1 MIATQMRRF
10 GVVVVAA
17 VLAGLAL
24 AGLAL
29 TACSDEAA
37 VKETAPTVAPTT
49 ATVQPSPATTP
60 RPWGF
65 HGQRG
70 ITAAFS
76 PADLALYRS
85 LLPTQFDMP
94 DTPMVAVAV
103 VYYYDVTLP
112 LTPYHEGYVVLQ
124 CKYQGRTGWYVVTM
138 PVDDAVANAG
148 GISLGFPK
156 YIADKIDLADANGV
170 WSGGVEYQERSVMQV
185 SFTPQGGSAPTTE
198 SSSDP
203 GLPVFLL
210 IPPGEG
216 PKIDEVNMDLAGE
229 RRTVTVSGTATIA
242 ADAGEPWTGL
252 LPAGGTAPAMLQ
264 EMTGDWVLS
273 ATEH

>member
-1 MIATQMRRF
+1 MMMATRMRQLT
-10 GVVVVAA
+10 AA
-17 VLAGLAL
+17 VVTVMFA

-37 VKETAPTVAPTT
+37 VKETAPTVAPVE

-60 RPWGF
+60 RPWSF

-70 ITAAFS
+70 ITAAFA

-85 LLPTQFDMP
+85 LLPAQFDMP
-94 DTPMVAVAV
+94 DTPMVAMAV

-124 CKYQGRTGWYVVTM
+124 CKYQGHTGWYVVTM

-148 GISLGFPK
+148 GLSLGFPK
-156 YIADKIDLADANGV
+156 YIADKIDLAETNGV
-170 WSGGVEYQERSVMQV
+170 WGGEVAYQGRSVMQV
-185 SFTPQGGSAPTTE
+185 TFTPQGGSEPTTE

-210 IPPGEG
+210 VPPGEG
-216 PKIDEVNMDLAGE
+216 PKIDEVNMDLARE

-242 ADAGEPWTGL
+242 ADAGEPWAGL
-252 LPAGGTAPAMLQ
+252 LPAGGTVWAMLQ